1 MDAADQHVPCTRA
14 WPSGFALMLGLLA
27 LVAGSKAILYDTLD
41 PDCFWHLRVADQLQR
56 DGVGPIV
63 DEISFA
69 SLKTPWTPYS
79 WLAELGMKRLWDR
92 FGWRAAVF
100 AQAVMVAGVV
110 VLVGLACRERAG
122 PMPAVVAAAVAMYW
136 CLPYL
141 SFRPA
146 TMSILLV
153 ALCAWLILRDRTLG
167 QRSWAVWW
175 AVPITALN
183 ANVHFFAMLVPALVI
198 AMLIESVSEREPGA
212 ARRYSLMLACTA
224 AASIATPI
232 LPGVLRTVFFYQT
245 SDPALAMGFIAEARP
260 FYSGSL
266 GPVSV
271 AVLVATCACAFL
283 NRRRLSTGERMWI
296 LLGVALLF
304 RMGRLAP
311 LYALLT
317 APALAAT
324 LPALRSGVLDRRAV
338 RAVLAFVLLIGIT
351 RAFVAFPRSDVPLD
365 AWLNRHGDAAPGY
378 PCAAA
383 EFVASNTSG
392 GRILNEFSWGGY
404 LAWRLGERYQVLMDG
419 RTQLYAPE
427 FWHSMYV
434 GQTSAPTSML
444 READAGAAILP
455 AGTSRLRDS
464 LIMLGWRRVHRDD
477 RAEVLVPPDR
487 AVAGSRD

>member
-14 WPSGFALMLGLLA
+14 WPGGFALMLGLLA

-56 DGVGPIV
+56 DGVGPLV

-146 TMSILLV
+146 TMSVLLI
-153 ALCAWLILRDRTLG
+153 ALCAWLMVRDAGREH
-167 QRSWAVWW
+167 RSRAVWW
-175 AVPITALN
+175 IVPITALN
-183 ANVHFFAMLVPALVI
+183 ANLHFFAMLVPVCVAALV
-198 AMLIESVSEREPGA
+198 AGALWEREPGRA
-212 ARRYSLMLACTA
+212 KRYAWMFGFTG
-224 AASIATPI
+224 AASLATPM
-232 LPGVLRTVFFYQT
+232 LPGMLRTIVFYQT

-260 FYSGSL
+260 FHHGAM
-266 GPVSV
+266 GAVSV
-271 AVLVATCACAFL
+271 LVLVATVACAL
-283 NRRRLSTGERMWI
+283 VRRHRLGAGERLWV
-296 LLGVALLF
+296 LLGVVLIL

-317 APALAAT
+317 TPALAAT
-324 LPALRSGVLDRRAV
+324 LPALRSGVLDRLAV
-338 RAVLAFVLLIGIT
+338 RFVMSLTLLTGMARLFLALP
-351 RAFVAFPRSDVPLD
+351 APDVPLD

-434 GQTSAPTSML
+434 GQTSTPTSML
-444 READAGAAILP
+444 READAEAAILP
-455 AGTSRLRDS
+455 AGTCRLRDS
-464 LIMLGWRRVHRDD
+464 LIMLGWRRVHRDN